1 MASFKQVPS
10 TPCRLQVIGWD
21 ESTAWFPTLGGYVER
36 SFMRFLQ
43 QSTPMSRA
51 EAKSFVKKI
60 AAREVFEV
68 FLADDRYAHGMCF
81 SLESIGAQVSIL
93 RNAGDAPSAGHSA
106 VSD

>member
-1 MASFKQVPS
+1 M
-10 TPCRLQVIGWD
+10 
-21 ESTAWFPTLGGYVER
+21 GGYVER

-43 QSTPMSRA
+43 LSTPMSRA
-51 EAKSFVKKI
+51 EAKSVVKKI

-93 RNAGDAPSAGHSA
+93 RNAGDSPSAGHTA